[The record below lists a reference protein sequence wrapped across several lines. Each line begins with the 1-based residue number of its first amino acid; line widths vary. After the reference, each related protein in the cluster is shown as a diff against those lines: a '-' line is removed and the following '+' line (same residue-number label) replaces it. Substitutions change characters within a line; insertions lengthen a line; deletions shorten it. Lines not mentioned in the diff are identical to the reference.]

1 LDGFEKR
8 KGSLEMV
15 VISVDAGTSIV
26 KAVAFA
32 DDGTEQAVARRS
44 VPIGRPQPGW
54 SEQDM
59 HSVWQAVE
67 ETIREVVQR
76 VGSDVS
82 FLSITAQ
89 GDGCW
94 LIDDAGDA
102 VGPAIL
108 WNDGRAA
115 GIVEQWY
122 LDGTLEQAF
131 RLNGTVVF
139 PGAQSAI
146 LRWLYEHDPQRIKRA
161 KMALYCKDWLVLKL
175 TGVAGTDES
184 DASFPFFDIRARQYA
199 PDLLRLYGVEWAE
212 RLLAP
217 IRPNTLP
224 VGELS
229 SAVAQSLGLRPGLP
243 VIAAPYDIA
252 ATSIGLGAV
261 KAGQAL
267 SILGT
272 TLCTEVVIDA
282 IDTSGPPTGL
292 HVCAGLPDRWIR
304 GFASMC
310 GTEAVSWYCHFLG
323 DMQPSML
330 SAMAAS
336 VEPGA
341 GGVVF
346 LPYLSPA
353 GERAPFLNAHAR
365 ASLFGLSL
373 EQTREHVARAV
384 LEGLSFVIRECLDA
398 SSVRP
403 TELHVCGGG
412 AASELW
418 CQMIA
423 DITCIPVSLSA
434 ATEVGALGAMLI
446 GLAATGG
453 EASIEVAAHK
463 YARTSRSYLP
473 NASIRGRYEELYRH
487 FLEVRD
493 CASMV
498 WPRQAEIRRHLRA

>member
-1 LDGFEKR
+1 
-8 KGSLEMV
+8 MV
-15 VISVDAGTSIV
+15 AISVDAGTSLV
-26 KAVAFA
+26 KSVAFA
-32 DDGTEQAVARRS
+32 DDGVELAVARHA
-44 VPIGRPQPGW
+44 VPIARPQPGW

-59 HSVWQAVE
+59 HAVWRAVE

-76 VGSDVS
+76 VGPDVR
-82 FLSITAQ
+82 FLSLTAQ

-94 LIDDAGDA
+94 LIDDAGEP

-115 GIVEQWY
+115 AFVEQWY
-122 LDGTLEQAF
+122 QDGTLEQAF

-139 PGAQSAI
+139 PGSQAAI

-161 KMALYCKDWLVLKL
+161 KMAFYCKDWLALKL
-175 TGVAGTDES
+175 TGVAATDES
-184 DASFPFFDIRARQYA
+184 DASFPFFDIRARHYA
-199 PDLLRLYGVEWAE
+199 PELLRLYSVEWAE

-217 IRPNTLP
+217 VLPNATP
-224 VGELS
+224 VGALS
-229 SAVAQSLGLRPGLP
+229 NNAAQSLGLRPGLP
-243 VIAAPYDIA
+243 VVAAPYDIA
-252 ATSIGLGAV
+252 ATSLGLGV
-261 KAGQAL
+261 VRPGQAL

-272 TLCTEVVIDA
+272 TLCTEIVIDA

-292 HVCAGLPDRWIR
+292 HVCAGLADRWIR

-310 GTEAVSWYCHFLG
+310 GTEAVNWLCQFLG
-323 DMQPSML
+323 DVEPITL
-330 SAMAAS
+330 STLAETVA
-336 VEPGA
+336 PGA

-365 ASLFGLSL
+365 ASLSGLSL

-398 SSVRP
+398 SPVQP

-412 AASELW
+412 AASEFW

-423 DITCIPVSLSA
+423 DITRIPVLVSTA
-434 ATEVGALGAMLI
+434 AEVGAQGAMLV
-446 GLAATGG
+446 GLVATGA
-453 EASIEVAAHK
+453 EPSIEAAARK
-463 YARTSRSYLP
+463 YARTRTSYLP
-473 NASIRGRYEELYRH
+473 DAALTGRYEALYRY
-487 FLEVRD
+487 FLAVRD
-493 CASMV
+493 HASTL
-498 WPRQAEIRRHLRA
+498 WTRQAEMRRHLLA